1 MSNQIPR
8 YSAKTDVGLVRKLNE
23 DAIVARP
30 EIGLWAVADGMG
42 GHEAG
47 DLASQTIVAQ
57 LQRLSD
63 RLGPG
68 ELLKAARG
76 AVQDAH
82 ANLRAESDRRGGAM
96 LGSTV
101 VVLILTG
108 GHFACLWAGD
118 SRLYMLRNGQLEMI
132 TTDHSL
138 VADLV
143 ASGDLTWAEAEKHP
157 QANVITR
164 AVGAVEHL
172 ELDKRH
178 GEIQPGD
185 RFLICSDG
193 LSRYADK
200 AAITAVLS
208 AGAVEEIS
216 DQMVQLALEG
226 GGADNISAIA
236 IEIPGGQPAMAPAFI
251 PPLSEVEDATVP
263 PGAAQPAADPLA
275 GGPLL
280 GPGQG
285 GGQDGRHDGGHGG
298 GHGGS
303 AGGGGDVL
311 DEIFGKDPL

>member
-1 MSNQIPR
+1 MSNPAPR

-47 DLASQTIVAQ
+47 DLASQTIIEH
-57 LQRLSD
+57 LQMLSD

-68 ELLKAARG
+68 ELLKGARG

-82 ANLRAESDRRGGAM
+82 AKLRRESERRGGAM

-118 SRLYMLRNGQLEMI
+118 SRLYLLRDGQLEMI
-132 TTDHSL
+132 TMDHSL

-178 GEIQPGD
+178 GEIKPGD

-193 LSRYADK
+193 LSRYADES
-200 AAITAVLS
+200 AITAILS

-216 DQMVQLALEG
+216 DQMIQLALEG
-226 GGADNISAIA
+226 GGADNISAVA
-236 IEIPGGQPAMAPAFI
+236 IEIPGGSPAMASAYI
-251 PPLSEVEDATVP
+251 PPMAEEEDATLP
-263 PGAAQPAADPLA
+263 PGGAPPPVDPLA

-280 GPGQG
+280 GGHDDGGDGQS
-285 GGQDGRHDGGHGG
+285 GGHGDD
-298 GHGGS
+298 HKD
-303 AGGGGDVL
+303 GGGDIL